1 MGGGETPT
9 PTIPINTP
17 WVYSQ
22 LDTSYNGNTIPGT
35 ADISDNADTDRQ
47 SVIHLDIDG
56 EYDTTLFS
64 VVAKNSE
71 TETPFTDFTQ
81 EVSIQDGKTRIDIKN
96 FVYEADTMLSINYYY
111 GEQLIF
117 NGACLL
123 VT

>member
-9 PTIPINTP
+9 PTIPTNTS

-22 LDTSYNGNTIPGT
+22 LDTSYEGNTIPGT
-35 ADISDNADTDRQ
+35 ADISHNADTDRN

-56 EYDTTLFS
+56 EYDTTLFN
-64 VVAKNSE
+64 VVAYNSE
-71 TETPFTDFTQ
+71 TETPFTGFTK
-81 EVSIQDGKTRIDIKN
+81 EMSIQDGKTRIDLKN
-96 FVYEADTMLSINYYY
+96 FVYEADTMLSFKYYY